1 MLKYTIEGFN
11 QEYAMTLRKEV
22 EINGKKV
29 LKKIDC
35 TDLVILRWFVDFYPN
50 MKKINVDGREY
61 AWLTHGKL
69 LEDIPIIDI
78 NKRSFIDR
86 MKKLVEFGILD
97 YKLIKKGGTF
107 SVYTFGE
114 NYKYMVSSERP
125 SQEGMQ
131 SNDIGMQSNDIGYA
145 IERHRGMQS
154 NSIGVCSQT
163 HNKDISIKDTSIK
176 DKSIKNNKDKNDI
189 LDIGHSSDSSISS
202 SNQKIKE
209 PTQEEMD
216 NQVENAIGKIHP
228 CTRYLISQGLIKE
241 NDAYIPNY
249 NYIFY
254 EALEKYDFELVRDVN
269 NYVVSKM
276 LKSETPIKDKLSYF
290 KSSFNSNLE
299 IMYKRRNVSV
309 EEMNDWLS

>member
-1 MLKYTIEGFN
+1 
-11 QEYAMTLRKEV
+11 
-22 EINGKKV
+22 
-29 LKKIDC
+29 
-35 TDLVILRWFVDFYPN
+35 
-50 MKKINVDGREY
+50 
-61 AWLTHGKL
+61 
-69 LEDIPIIDI
+69 
-78 NKRSFIDR
+78 
-86 MKKLVEFGILD
+86 
-97 YKLIKKGGTF
+97 
-107 SVYTFGE
+107 
-114 NYKYMVSSERP
+114 MVSYERP

-176 DKSIKNNKDKNDI
+176 NNKDKNDI
-189 LDIGHSSDSSISS
+189 LDIGLSSDSIPSS

-209 PTQEEMD
+209 PTQEEMN

-290 KSSFNSNLE
+290 KSAFNSNLE
-299 IMYKRRNVSV
+299 IMYKRRNMSL

>member
-22 EINGKKV
+22 EINGKNV

-86 MKKLVEFGILD
+86 MKKLVDFGILD

-114 NYKYMVSSERP
+114 NYKYMVSSEIP
-125 SQEGMQ
+125 SQDGIH
-131 SNDIGMQSNDIGYA
+131 SNDIGMQSNVIGYA

-154 NSIGVCSQT
+154 NDIGVCSQT
-163 HNKDISIKDTSIK
+163 YNKDISIKDTSIK
-176 DKSIKNNKDKNDI
+176 DKSIKNNKDKKDI
-189 LDIGHSSDSSISS
+189 VDIRLSPNSLPSS
-202 SNQKIKE
+202 SNKKIKE

-228 CTRYLISQGLIKE
+228 CTHYLISQGLIKE
-241 NDAYIPNY
+241 NDSYIPNY

-276 LKSETPIKDKLSYF
+276 LKSEKPIKDKLSYF
-290 KSSFNSNLE
+290 KSAFNSELE
-299 IMYKRRNVSV
+299 KMYKRRNMSI
-309 EEMNDWLS
+309 EEINDWLS

>member
-50 MKKINVDGREY
+50 MKKINIDNREY

-125 SQEGMQ
+125 YQEGMQ

-176 DKSIKNNKDKNDI
+176 DKSIKNNKDKKDI
-189 LDIGHSSDSSISS
+189 VDIRLSPNSLPSS
-202 SNQKIKE
+202 SNKKIKE

-299 IMYKRRNVSV
+299 IMYKRRNISL
-309 EEMNDWLS
+309 EEMNDWLY

>member
-1 MLKYTIEGFN
+1 MKYSIDGFN

-22 EINGKKV
+22 EINGKNV
-29 LKKIDC
+29 IKKIDC
-35 TDLVILRWFVDFYPN
+35 TYLVILRWFVDFYPN
-50 MKKINVDGREY
+50 MKKINIDNREY
-61 AWLTHGKL
+61 AWISHGKL
-69 LEDIPIIDI
+69 LEDLPIIDI
-78 NKRSFIDR
+78 SKRSFIDR
-86 MKKLVEFGILD
+86 MKKLVEFGILE

-114 NYKYMVSSERP
+114 NYKYMVSSKRQY
-125 SQEGMQ
+125 QEGMQ
-131 SNDIGMQSNDIGYA
+131 SNDIGIHSNNIWYA

-154 NSIGVCSQT
+154 NDIGVCSQT

-176 DKSIKNNKDKNDI
+176 DKSIKNNKDKEDI
-189 LDIGHSSDSSISS
+189 VDIGLSSDSSLSS

-209 PTQEEMD
+209 PTQEEID
-216 NQVENAIGKIHP
+216 IQVENAIGKIHP
-228 CTRYLISQGLIKE
+228 CTRYLINQGLIKE

-299 IMYKRRNVSV
+299 IMYKRRNMSL
-309 EEMNDWLS
+309 EEMNDWL

>member
-1 MLKYTIEGFN
+1 MKYSIDGFN

-22 EINGKKV
+22 EINGKNV

-50 MKKINVDGREY
+50 MKKINIDNREY
-61 AWLTHGKL
+61 AWISHGKL
-69 LEDIPIIDI
+69 LEDLPIIDI
-78 NKRSFIDR
+78 SKRSFIER

-97 YKLIKKGGTF
+97 YQLIKKGGTF

-131 SNDIGMQSNDIGYA
+131 SNDIGYA
-145 IERHRGMQS
+145 IERTRGMQS
-154 NSIGVCSQT
+154 NDIGVCSQT

-176 DKSIKNNKDKNDI
+176 DTSIKNNKDI
-189 LDIGHSSDSSISS
+189 VDIGLSSDSLPSS
-202 SNQKIKE
+202 SSKKIKE

-216 NQVENAIGKIHP
+216 NQVEKAIGKIHP
-228 CTRYLISQGLIKE
+228 CTKYLINQGLIKE

-290 KSSFNSNLE
+290 KSSFNSNIE
-299 IMYKRRNVSV
+299 IMYKRRNMSL
-309 EEMNDWLS
+309 EEMNEWLS

>member
-1 MLKYTIEGFN
+1 MKYSIDGFN

-22 EINGKKV
+22 EINGKNV
-29 LKKIDC
+29 IKKIDC

-50 MKKINVDGREY
+50 MKKINIDNREY
-61 AWLTHGKL
+61 AWISHGKL
-69 LEDIPIIDI
+69 LEDLPIIDI
-78 NKRSFIDR
+78 SKRSFIER
-86 MKKLVEFGILD
+86 MKKLVEFGILE

-114 NYKYMVSSERP
+114 NYKYMVSSERQY
-125 SQEGMQ
+125 QEGIH
-131 SNDIGMQSNDIGYA
+131 SNDIGIHSNDIGYA

-154 NSIGVCSQT
+154 NDIGVCSQT

-176 DKSIKNNKDKNDI
+176 DKSIKNNKDKEDI
-189 LDIGHSSDSSISS
+189 VDIGLSSDSSLSS

-209 PTQEEMD
+209 PTQEEID
-216 NQVENAIGKIHP
+216 IQVENAIGKIHP

-276 LKSETPIKDKLSYF
+276 LKSETPIKDKPSYF

-299 IMYKRRNVSV
+299 IMYKRRNMSL
-309 EEMNDWLS
+309 EEMNDWL

>member
-11 QEYAMTLRKEV
+11 QEYAMTLRKEA

-50 MKKINVDGREY
+50 MKKINIDGREY

-69 LEDIPIIDI
+69 LEDLPIIDI
-78 NKRSFIDR
+78 SKRSFIDR

-97 YKLIKKGGTF
+97 YQLIKKGGTF

-131 SNDIGMQSNDIGYA
+131 SNDIGMQSNDIGSA
-145 IERHRGMQS
+145 IKRHRGMQS

-176 DKSIKNNKDKNDI
+176 DKSIKNNKDKKDI
-189 LDIGHSSDSSISS
+189 VDIGLSSDSLPSS

-276 LKSETPIKDKLSYF
+276 LKSEKPIKDKLSYF
-290 KSSFNSNLE
+290 KSAFNSELDK
-299 IMYKRRNVSV
+299 MYKRRNMSI
-309 EEMNDWLS
+309 EEINDWLS

>member
-1 MLKYTIEGFN
+1 MKYSIDGFN

-22 EINGKKV
+22 EINGKNV
-29 LKKIDC
+29 IKKIDC

-50 MKKINVDGREY
+50 MKKINIDNREY
-61 AWLTHGKL
+61 AWISHGKL
-69 LEDIPIIDI
+69 LEDLPIIDI
-78 NKRSFIDR
+78 SKRSFIDR
-86 MKKLVEFGILD
+86 MKKLVEFGILE

-114 NYKYMVSSERP
+114 NYKYMVSSERQY
-125 SQEGMQ
+125 QEGMQ
-131 SNDIGMQSNDIGYA
+131 SNDIGIHSNNIWYA

-154 NSIGVCSQT
+154 NDIGVCSQT

-176 DKSIKNNKDKNDI
+176 DKSIKNNKDKEDI
-189 LDIGHSSDSSISS
+189 VDIGLSSDSSLSS

-209 PTQEEMD
+209 PTQEEID
-216 NQVENAIGKIHP
+216 IQVENAIGKIHP
-228 CTRYLISQGLIKE
+228 CTRYLINQGLIKE

-299 IMYKRRNVSV
+299 IMYKRRNMSL
-309 EEMNDWLS
+309 EEMNDWL

>member
-1 MLKYTIEGFN
+1 
-11 QEYAMTLRKEV
+11 MTLRKEV
-22 EINGKKV
+22 EINGKNV
-29 LKKIDC
+29 IKKIDC

-50 MKKINVDGREY
+50 MKKINIDNREY
-61 AWLTHGKL
+61 AWISHGKL
-69 LEDIPIIDI
+69 LEDLPIIDI
-78 NKRSFIDR
+78 SKRSFIDR
-86 MKKLVEFGILD
+86 MKKLVEFGILE

-114 NYKYMVSSERP
+114 NYKYMVSSERQY
-125 SQEGMQ
+125 QEGMQ
-131 SNDIGMQSNDIGYA
+131 SNDIGIHSNNIWYA

-154 NSIGVCSQT
+154 NDIGVCSQT

-176 DKSIKNNKDKNDI
+176 DKSIKNNKDKEDI
-189 LDIGHSSDSSISS
+189 VDIGLSSDSSLSS

-209 PTQEEMD
+209 PTQEEID
-216 NQVENAIGKIHP
+216 IQVENAIGKIHP
-228 CTRYLISQGLIKE
+228 CTRYLINQGLIKE

-299 IMYKRRNVSV
+299 IMYKRRNMSL
-309 EEMNDWLS
+309 EEMNDWL

>member
-1 MLKYTIEGFN
+1 
-11 QEYAMTLRKEV
+11 MTLRKEV
-22 EINGKKV
+22 EINGKNV
-29 LKKIDC
+29 IKKIDC

-50 MKKINVDGREY
+50 MKKINIDNREY
-61 AWLTHGKL
+61 AWISHGKL
-69 LEDIPIIDI
+69 LEDLPIIDI
-78 NKRSFIDR
+78 SKRSFIER
-86 MKKLVEFGILD
+86 MKKLVEFGILE

-114 NYKYMVSSERP
+114 NYKYMVSSERQY
-125 SQEGMQ
+125 QEGIH
-131 SNDIGMQSNDIGYA
+131 SNDIGIHSNDIGYA

-154 NSIGVCSQT
+154 NDIGVCSQT

-176 DKSIKNNKDKNDI
+176 DKSIKNNKDKEDI
-189 LDIGHSSDSSISS
+189 VDIGLSSDSSLSS

-209 PTQEEMD
+209 PTQEEID
-216 NQVENAIGKIHP
+216 IQVENAIGKIHP

-299 IMYKRRNVSV
+299 IMYKRRNMSL
-309 EEMNDWLS
+309 EEMNDWL

>member
-1 MLKYTIEGFN
+1 MSNTHLKDKNLSVKAKGLLSVMLSLPDNWNYSIAGLV
-11 QEYAMTLRKEV
+11 AICKEN
-22 EINGKKV
+22 ETAIKSALNELKINGYLIVNK
-29 LKKIDC
+29 LKPSKATKGKIG
-35 TDLVILRWFVDFYPN
+35 Y
-50 MKKINVDGREY
+50 EY
-61 AWLTHGKL
+61 LIFETPDK
-69 LEDIPIIDI
+69 EEQ
-78 NKRSFIDR
+78 K
-86 MKKLVEFGILD
+86 
-97 YKLIKKGGTF
+97 KLIKQ
-107 SVYTFGE
+107 
-114 NYKYMVSSERP
+114 
-125 SQEGMQ
+125 SQEGVFLGVENLGVEIQ
-131 SNDIGMQSNDIGYA
+131 GVENHGQLNTNIYNTNKLNKEYKREKDIVDIG
-145 IERHRGMQS
+145 R
-154 NSIGVCSQT
+154 
-163 HNKDISIKDTSIK
+163 
-176 DKSIKNNKDKNDI
+176 
-189 LDIGHSSDSSISS
+189 SSDSLPSS

-209 PTQEEMD
+209 PTQEEMN

-299 IMYKRRNVSV
+299 IMYKRRNMSL

>member
-1 MLKYTIEGFN
+1 MKYSIDGFN

-22 EINGKKV
+22 EINGKNV
-29 LKKIDC
+29 IKKIDC

-50 MKKINVDGREY
+50 MKKINIDNREY
-61 AWLTHGKL
+61 AWISHGKL
-69 LEDIPIIDI
+69 LEDLPIIDI
-78 NKRSFIDR
+78 SKRSFIER
-86 MKKLVEFGILD
+86 MKKLVEFGILE

-114 NYKYMVSSERP
+114 NYKYMVSSERQY
-125 SQEGMQ
+125 QEGIH
-131 SNDIGMQSNDIGYA
+131 SNDIGIHSNDIGYA

-154 NSIGVCSQT
+154 NDIGVCNQT
-163 HNKDISIKDTSIK
+163 YNKDISIKDKSIK
-176 DKSIKNNKDKNDI
+176 DKSIKNNKDKKDI
-189 LDIGHSSDSSISS
+189 VDIGLSSDSSLSS

-209 PTQEEMD
+209 PTQEEID
-216 NQVENAIGKIHP
+216 IQVENAIGKIHP

-299 IMYKRRNVSV
+299 IMYKRRNMSL
-309 EEMNDWLS
+309 EEMNDWL

>member
-11 QEYAMTLRKEV
+11 QEYAMTLKKEV

-69 LEDIPIIDI
+69 LEDLPIIDI
-78 NKRSFIDR
+78 SKRSFIER
-86 MKKLVEFGILD
+86 MKKLVEFGILE

-125 SQEGMQ
+125 SQDGMQ
-131 SNDIGMQSNDIGYA
+131 SNDIGIHSNDIGYA
-145 IERHRGMQS
+145 IERTRGMQS
-154 NSIGVCSQT
+154 NSIGVCNQT
-163 HNKDISIKDTSIK
+163 YTKDISIKDTSIK
-176 DKSIKNNKDKNDI
+176 NNKDI
-189 LDIGHSSDSSISS
+189 VDIGLSSDSLPSS

-276 LKSETPIKDKLSYF
+276 MKSETPIKDKLSYF
-290 KSSFNSNLE
+290 KSAFNSELE
-299 IMYKRRNVSV
+299 KMYKRRNMPL

>member
-50 MKKINVDGREY
+50 MKKINVDGQEY
-61 AWLTHGKL
+61 AWISHGKL
-69 LEDIPIIDI
+69 LEDLPIIDI
-78 NKRSFIDR
+78 NKRSFIER

-97 YKLIKKGGTF
+97 YQLIKKGGTF

-131 SNDIGMQSNDIGYA
+131 SNVIGYA
-145 IERHRGMQS
+145 VKQHRGMQS

-176 DKSIKNNKDKNDI
+176 DTSIKNNKDKKDI
-189 LDIGHSSDSSISS
+189 VDIGRS
-202 SNQKIKE
+202 SNSLPSPLNKKIKE

-276 LKSETPIKDKLSYF
+276 LNSEKPIKDKLSYF

-299 IMYKRRNVSV
+299 IMYKRRNMSI

>member
-50 MKKINVDGREY
+50 MKKINIDNREY

-78 NKRSFIDR
+78 SKRSFIDR

-114 NYKYMVSSERP
+114 NYKYMVSYERP

-176 DKSIKNNKDKNDI
+176 NNKDKNDI
-189 LDIGHSSDSSISS
+189 LDIGLSSDSIPSS

-209 PTQEEMD
+209 PTQEEMN

-290 KSSFNSNLE
+290 KSAFNSNLE
-299 IMYKRRNVSV
+299 IMYKRRNMSL

>member
-50 MKKINVDGREY
+50 MEKINIDNREY
-61 AWLTHGKL
+61 AWISHGKL
-69 LEDIPIIDI
+69 LEDLPIIDI

-176 DKSIKNNKDKNDI
+176 DNSIKNNKDKKDI
-189 LDIGHSSDSSISS
+189 LDIGLSSYSLPSS
-202 SNQKIKE
+202 SKKIKE

-216 NQVENAIGKIHP
+216 SQVENAIGKIHP
-228 CTRYLISQGLIKE
+228 CTRYLINQGLIKE

-269 NYVVSKM
+269 N
-276 LKSETPIKDKLSYF
+276 
-290 KSSFNSNLE
+290 
-299 IMYKRRNVSV
+299 
-309 EEMNDWLS
+309 

>member
-11 QEYAMTLRKEV
+11 QEYAITLRKEV
-22 EINGKKV
+22 QINGKKV

-35 TDLVILRWFVDFYPN
+35 TDLVILRWFVDFYTN

-78 NKRSFIDR
+78 NKRSFIER

-154 NSIGVCSQT
+154 NSTGVCSQT

-176 DKSIKNNKDKNDI
+176 DKSIKNNKDKKDI
-189 LDIGHSSDSSISS
+189 LDLRLSPNSLPSCSK
-202 SNQKIKE
+202 KIKE

-216 NQVENAIGKIHP
+216 NQVENASGKIHP

-299 IMYKRRNVSV
+299 IMYKRRNMSI

>member
-1 MLKYTIEGFN
+1 MKYSIDGFN

-22 EINGKKV
+22 EINGKNV
-29 LKKIDC
+29 IKKIDC

-50 MKKINVDGREY
+50 MKKINIDNREY
-61 AWLTHGKL
+61 AWISHGKL
-69 LEDIPIIDI
+69 LEDLPIIDI
-78 NKRSFIDR
+78 SKRSFIER
-86 MKKLVEFGILD
+86 MKKLVEFGILE

-114 NYKYMVSSERP
+114 NYKYMVSSERQY
-125 SQEGMQ
+125 QEGIH
-131 SNDIGMQSNDIGYA
+131 SNDIGIHSNDIGYA

-154 NSIGVCSQT
+154 NDIGVCSQT

-176 DKSIKNNKDKNDI
+176 DKSIKNNKDKEDI
-189 LDIGHSSDSSISS
+189 VDIGLSSDSSLSS

-209 PTQEEMD
+209 PTQEEID
-216 NQVENAIGKIHP
+216 IQVENAIGKIHP
-228 CTRYLISQGLIKE
+228 CTRYLINQGLIKE

-299 IMYKRRNVSV
+299 IMYKRRNMSL
-309 EEMNDWLS
+309 EEMNDWL

>member
-50 MKKINVDGREY
+50 MKKINIDNREY

-78 NKRSFIDR
+78 SKRSFIDR

-125 SQEGMQ
+125 YQEGMQ

-154 NSIGVCSQT
+154 NSIGVCNQT

-176 DKSIKNNKDKNDI
+176 NNKDKKDI
-189 LDIGHSSDSSISS
+189 LDIGLSSDSLPSS

-209 PTQEEMD
+209 PTQEEMN

-299 IMYKRRNVSV
+299 IMYKRRNMSL

>member
-1 MLKYTIEGFN
+1 
-11 QEYAMTLRKEV
+11 MTLRKEV
-22 EINGKKV
+22 EINGKNV
-29 LKKIDC
+29 IKKIDC

-50 MKKINVDGREY
+50 MKKINIDNREY
-61 AWLTHGKL
+61 AWISHGKL
-69 LEDIPIIDI
+69 LEDLPIIDI
-78 NKRSFIDR
+78 SKRSFIDR
-86 MKKLVEFGILD
+86 MKKLVEFGILE

-114 NYKYMVSSERP
+114 NYKYMVSSERQY
-125 SQEGMQ
+125 QEGMQ
-131 SNDIGMQSNDIGYA
+131 SNDIGIHSNNIWYA

-154 NSIGVCSQT
+154 NDIGVCSQT

-176 DKSIKNNKDKNDI
+176 DKSIKNNKDKEDI
-189 LDIGHSSDSSISS
+189 VDIGLSSDSSLSS

-209 PTQEEMD
+209 PTQEEID
-216 NQVENAIGKIHP
+216 IQVENAIGKIHP
-228 CTRYLISQGLIKE
+228 CTRYLINQGLIKE

-299 IMYKRRNVSV
+299 IMYKRINMSL
-309 EEMNDWLS
+309 EEMNDWL

>member
-1 MLKYTIEGFN
+1 MKHSIDGFN
-11 QEYAMTLRKEV
+11 QEYAITLRKEV
-22 EINGKKV
+22 EINGKNV
-29 LKKIDC
+29 IKKIDC

-61 AWLTHGKL
+61 AWISHGKL
-69 LEDIPIIDI
+69 LEDLPIIDI
-78 NKRSFIDR
+78 SKRSFIER

-131 SNDIGMQSNDIGYA
+131 SNDIGIHSNDIGYA

-154 NSIGVCSQT
+154 NDIGVCSQT

-176 DKSIKNNKDKNDI
+176 NNKDI
-189 LDIGHSSDSSISS
+189 VDIGLSSDSSLPSS
-202 SNQKIKE
+202 SKKIKE
-209 PTQEEMD
+209 PTQEEM
-216 NQVENAIGKIHP
+216 NSQVEKAIGKIHP

-276 LKSETPIKDKLSYF
+276 LKSEKPIKDKLSYF
-290 KSSFNSNLE
+290 KSAFNSELE
-299 IMYKRRNVSV
+299 KMYKRRNMPI
-309 EEMNDWLS
+309 EEMNDWL

>member
-1 MLKYTIEGFN
+1 MKYSIDGFN

-22 EINGKKV
+22 EINGKNV
-29 LKKIDC
+29 IKKIDC

-50 MKKINVDGREY
+50 MKKINIDNREY
-61 AWLTHGKL
+61 AWISHGKL
-69 LEDIPIIDI
+69 LEDLPIIDI
-78 NKRSFIDR
+78 SKRSFIDR
-86 MKKLVEFGILD
+86 MKKLVEFGILE

-114 NYKYMVSSERP
+114 NYKYMVSSERQY
-125 SQEGMQ
+125 QEGIH
-131 SNDIGMQSNDIGYA
+131 SNDIGIHSNDIGYA
-145 IERHRGMQS
+145 VKRHRGMQS
-154 NSIGVCSQT
+154 NDIGVCSQT

-176 DKSIKNNKDKNDI
+176 DKSIKNNKDKEDI
-189 LDIGHSSDSSISS
+189 VDIGLSSDSSLSS

-209 PTQEEMD
+209 PTQEEID
-216 NQVENAIGKIHP
+216 IQVENAIGKIHP

-299 IMYKRRNVSV
+299 IMYKRRNMSL
-309 EEMNDWLS
+309 EEMNDWL